1 MATSAYFDEATLKRD
16 IVPKK
21 SPKKTTKAAAPAPVE
36 AAPKAAPVIADK
48 KIAEEVEA
56 FRAFFKTEIEPL
68 TTAIE
73 VSLRGDDA
81 TSVQVSKTL
90 GLWVAKNNLRNYR
103 ENSRLATTKLSVYR
117 GEHLA
122 AFFCASLIDNDLDE
136 FSALVSNGFPFHD
149 DRGDGFLY
157 VPAFHSR
164 HVLNAWERAAAALGI
179 DTKCRP
185 CMR

>member
-1 MATSAYFDEATLKRD
+1 MAASAYFDDETLKRG

-21 SPKKTTKAAAPAPVE
+21 SAKKTAPAVKVKD
-36 AAPKAAPVIADK
+36 APKAAPVIADP
-48 KIAEEVEA
+48 KIAQEVDA

-68 TTAIE
+68 TTAVE
-73 VSLRGDDA
+73 VGLRGDDA
-81 TSVQVSKTL
+81 SVQVSKTL
-90 GLWVAKNNLRNYR
+90 GLWVAKNNLRKYR

-136 FSALVSNGFPFHD
+136 FSALVSNGFTFHD

-157 VPAFHSR
+157 VPVFHSR
-164 HVLNAWERAAAALGI
+164 PVLNAWKAAAAALGI

-185 CMR
+185 CVR

>member
-1 MATSAYFDEATLKRD
+1 MAASAYFDDETLKRGL
-16 IVPKK
+16 VPKK
-21 SPKKTTKAAAPAPVE
+21 SPKKAAKKTAAPAPVE

-73 VSLRGDDA
+73 VNLRGDDA
-81 TSVQVSKTL
+81 SVQVSKTL
-90 GLWVAKNNLRNYR
+90 GLWVAKNNLRKYR

-136 FSALVSNGFPFHD
+136 FSALVSNGFIFHD

-157 VPAFHSR
+157 VPAFHS
-164 HVLNAWERAAAALGI
+164 HPVLNAWKRAAAALGI
-179 DTKCRP
+179 VTKCRP
-185 CMR
+185 CAR